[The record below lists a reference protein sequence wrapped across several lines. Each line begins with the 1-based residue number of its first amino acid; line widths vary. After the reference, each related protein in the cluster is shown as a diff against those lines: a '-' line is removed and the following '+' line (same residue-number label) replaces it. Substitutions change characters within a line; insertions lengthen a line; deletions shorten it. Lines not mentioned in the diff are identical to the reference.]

1 MFNQDKIL
9 FVSVGLAG
17 LPINV
22 GFSVILFLTLY
33 LSLAF
38 GLNPDALMVG
48 FIVLVSSL
56 LAGHASA
63 AAAILQG
70 VGVRSLSIGGAG
82 VDLNRVNDIPARDEF
97 LIAVAAPLTH
107 LALFG
112 FFGVASNLAAQHAA
126 SLAGSAVM
134 AESYLLWRSVVEIL
148 WLVAIV
154 NVFLG
159 ILHLLPAY
167 PFAGGM
173 IFSSLINALLPTH
186 IANTVSGFVGLLMFV
201 LWIPLSMGILGI
213 GLGVFLM
220 TPEWQRHLDLMNN
233 QRPT

>member
-1 MFNQDKIL
+1 MFKQDKIL
-9 FVSVGLAG
+9 FVSAGLAG
-17 LPINV
+17 LPVNV
-22 GFSVILFLTLY
+22 GVSVLLFLALY

-38 GLNPDALMVG
+38 GLHPDALMVG
-48 FIVLVSSL
+48 VIVLISSL

-82 VDLNRVNDIPARDEF
+82 VDLTRVNEVPARDEL
-97 LIAVAAPLTH
+97 LIAAAVPLTH

-112 FFGVASNLAAQHAA
+112 FFGLASNLVAQHAA
-126 SLAGSAVM
+126 ALAASAAM
-134 AESYLLWRSVVEIL
+134 AEQHALWRSGVEIL

-173 IFSSLINALLPTH
+173 IFSRLLHALLPTH

-201 LWIPLSMGILGI
+201 LWIPLSMGILGV
-213 GLGVFLM
+213 GLGVFLVA
-220 TPEWQRHLDLMNN
+220 PEWHRHLALMNN
-233 QRPT
+233 QPQA